1 MDLSGFGAP
10 SRGRDKLAGPLL
22 FRKFFLSYAA
32 VLLVPCA
39 IGLALYAVAVGSISR
54 SARGSNQA
62 ILEQTRDIVD
72 DRVAELDSMARQF
85 SLNDEVHALLAKD
98 APVEGDPSYYDFW
111 TFWKSLPN
119 YALTDSFI
127 SSSCLVSRRSGFILS
142 PEQITR
148 KGSAGYRREF
158 RYSSWSAEEWN
169 DYLFSAYRSHELL
182 PCSSASS
189 GDLAPRGAYYV
200 QSLVS
205 SATRRPEGAFVAFI
219 DESSIRGLL
228 RRLDTGD
235 RGLILVSDARG
246 RVVARSAGASSSL
259 VAGEVAAMA
268 ARGELGKLE
277 RSGYIVSR
285 ASSRLTGWQFVSA
298 LPSKMVLA
306 PALRIRNIAL
316 AILAVGLLVG
326 LGIAAAL
333 ARRSSQPVA
342 ELATR
347 FSELARKDEDLS
359 RELELQAPVM
369 RAEFARR
376 LLLGLYGSESEA
388 SELAARAE
396 LEGRDFAPAL
406 LRIEGYPDSASPEL
420 QGELRILRAAITEGL
435 RGSSDLSCLAYE
447 PDATSVAALFLAP
460 RGEEGARAS
469 ELLLGSLAER
479 LAEGF
484 RARLSWSRG
493 ESVARLQEIP
503 PSFARA
509 RGELERR
516 GSCPSTAASGAPRP
530 GGDDSFRF
538 PVESEL
544 RLVAA
549 LNRSD
554 AAALRDIMAEVARE
568 NLEERSLSDE
578 AFEELGS
585 ALRLALLRGPRSSL
599 EAARELAAADSSDR
613 RGWFAAAG
621 GLLEGL
627 CAGVAS
633 ARMSERRELA
643 EAIARRVAE
652 LSSDPSL
659 TIYAVAREFGLSESS
674 FYHFFKA
681 NFGASFADYLE
692 SIRIA
697 GAREL
702 LRSSGASIKDISLAV
717 GFASDTTFRRAF
729 HRSVGVS
736 PSEYLRASSSGRERA
751 GIARSA
757 QETIVADSR
766 IEA

>member
-1 MDLSGFGAP
+1 MDLSGFGVH
-10 SRGRDKLAGPLL
+10 SRGRDKLPGPLL
-22 FRKFFLSYAA
+22 FREFFRSYAA
-32 VLLVPCA
+32 VIVVPCA
-39 IGLALYAVAVGSISR
+39 IGFALYAVAVGSISR
-54 SARGSNQA
+54 SARESNQA

-72 DRVAELDSMARQF
+72 DRVAELDQAARQL
-85 SLNDEVHALLAKD
+85 SLNAEVHAILAKD

-111 TFWKSLPN
+111 TLWKSLPN

-127 SSSCLVSRRSGFILS
+127 SSSFLVSRKSGFILS

-148 KGSAGYRREF
+148 KDSAGYKREF
-158 RYSSWSAEEWN
+158 RYSSWSAEEWD

-182 PCSSASS
+182 PCPSESAGS
-189 GDLAPRGAYYV
+189 RGVYYV

-205 SATRRPEGAFVAFI
+205 SATRRPEGVFVAFI
-219 DESSIRGLL
+219 DEASIRGLL

-268 ARGELGKLE
+268 ARGALGKLE
-277 RSGYIVSR
+277 SSGYIVSR
-285 ASSRLTGWQFVSA
+285 ASSRLTGWDFVSA

-306 PALRIRNIAL
+306 PALRIRNVAL
-316 AILAVGLLVG
+316 AILAAGILVG
-326 LGIAAAL
+326 LGLAAAM
-333 ARRSSQPVA
+333 ARRSSLPVA

-369 RAEFARR
+369 RAELARR

-396 LEGRDFAPAL
+396 LEGRGFVPAAI
-406 LRIEGYPDSASPEL
+406 RVEGYPDSASPEL

-435 RGSSDLSCLAYE
+435 RGSTELSCLAYE
-447 PDATSVAALFLAP
+447 PDGTSVSALFIAP
-460 RGEEGARAS
+460 RGEEGARAA
-469 ELLLGSLAER
+469 ETLLECLAER
-479 LAEGF
+479 LSEGF

-493 ESVARLQEIP
+493 EPVARLQEIP

-509 RGELERR
+509 RASLERR
-516 GSCPSTAASGAPRP
+516 GSGPSAAAACSPCP
-530 GGDDSFRF
+530 GGGDAFRF

-554 AAALRDIMAEVARE
+554 TAALRDIMAEVARE

-578 AFEELGS
+578 AFGELKS
-585 ALRLALLRGPRSSL
+585 ALRLALLRGPRPSL
-599 EAARELAAADSSDR
+599 EAARALAEIAASDR
-613 RGWFAAAG
+613 RGWFRAAEG
-621 GLLEGL
+621 ILEGL
-627 CAGVAS
+627 CDGVAK
-633 ARMSERRELA
+633 ARMDERRELA
-643 EAIARRVAE
+643 EAIAARVSE
-652 LSSDPSL
+652 LSSDPPL

-674 FYHFFKA
+674 FYHFFRDS
-681 NFGASFADYLE
+681 FGASFADYLE
-692 SIRIA
+692 SARIA
-697 GAREL
+697 QAREL

-717 GFASDTTFRRAF
+717 GFASDTTFR
-729 HRSVGVS
+729 
-736 PSEYLRASSSGRERA
+736 
-751 GIARSA
+751 
-757 QETIVADSR
+757 
-766 IEA
+766 